1 MGQKDL
7 AAKQFEGSPEV
18 FADIINAFIFEGEQV
33 ILPKDLQSAPT
44 ESLYPAAQGM
54 LHNQYNDV
62 SKYEMRNGRIV
73 LQYTLENQSKP
84 DYRILLREAGYE
96 GAIYRQQ
103 YDGKDTY
110 PAITLVLYWGETA
123 WNASLDLLRF
133 FRRKK
138 IHRKAKRYI
147 NNVCLHMYSMKCLPL
162 EIRQRF
168 LSDMRVVVDYLAEG
182 EQYIPADQEIK
193 DIEAT
198 MCMLHALT
206 GENILLENKKLLQEE
221 QERGGRVTM
230 GYAATMYVERGR
242 EEGRKMGIQEERI
255 RNATAFVKET
265 IMQKQSKE
273 YIISML
279 QNCFRLKEEEADHL
293 YREGYEREHEA
304 EIPAFT

>member
-7 AAKQFEGSPEV
+7 AAKRFEGSSEV

-44 ESLYPAAQGM
+44 ESLYPATQGM
-54 LHNQYNDV
+54 LHSQYNDV

-73 LQYTLENQSKP
+73 MQYTLENQSKP

-138 IHRKAKRYI
+138 IHRKAKKYI
-147 NNVCLHMYSMKCLPL
+147 NNVCLHMYSMRCLPL
-162 EIRQRF
+162 KIRQRF
-168 LSDMRVVVDYLAEG
+168 QSDMRVVVDYLAEG

-221 QERGGRVTM
+221 QERGGRVMM

-255 RNATAFVKET
+255 RNATAFVKES
-265 IMQKQSKE
+265 IIQKQSKE
-273 YIISML
+273 YIAGML
-279 QNCFRLKEEEADHL
+279 RTCFEMQEEEADNL
-293 YREGYEREHEA
+293 YRECSGIRLVVG
-304 EIPAFT
+304 